1 MYAAY
6 YSVRMFGRWSIVPR
20 EGDQM
25 AKSIGF
31 VKKGTIEKKTST
43 SGSHTMIKTSSMNK
57 NKRANY
63 KRYRGQGR

>member
-1 MYAAY
+1 
-6 YSVRMFGRWSIVPR
+6 
-20 EGDQM
+20 M
-25 AKSIGF
+25 AKSTGF

-43 SGSHTMIKTSSMNK
+43 SGSHTMVKTSSMNK